1 MYVFLLLSLLVAV
14 NAGCDNACSGHGT
27 CTTNGVCECYDN
39 WGVGMSHDSGDCSER
54 KCPYEFA
61 WVDAP
66 DKTGHHHKYVE
77 CAAKGICDRETG
89 LCECFDGYEGKACQR
104 TSCPNSCS
112 GHGTCAYIEDL
123 EEPAGW
129 NTNPI
134 SYFSDD
140 YPSHPYHYWD
150 KTRTRGCR
158 CDPEWFDVDCSKRMC
173 PYGNDVMDHRLDLT
187 VTRKFQKQKIYLK
200 PLKRASGLDDPIYT
214 EGRTFALTFKSKM
227 NETYT
232 TQPIL
237 LETATNDKILQT
249 ERAIEY
255 ALKSLPNRVID
266 SISVKILD
274 EATSEGVTGRYIE
287 FEFNGDHVQGAQNLL
302 QLRTAK
308 CEDGCSPFI
317 TGLMLAPIRAGN
329 FSGFNVS
336 ESQLADFNSF
346 ECGRRGKCDYDSG
359 ICECFDGYTG
369 LACNVVSALV

>member
-39 WGVGMSHDSGDCSER
+39 WGVGMAHDSADCSER
-54 KCPYEFA
+54 KCPYEFS

-66 DKTGHHHKYVE
+66 DKAGNHHKYTE
-77 CAAKGICDRETG
+77 CASKGICDRESG

-112 GHGTCAYIEDL
+112 GHGICAYIEDL
-123 EEPAGW
+123 EEAAGW
-129 NTNPI
+129 NVNPT

-140 YPSHPYHYWD
+140 YPSHPYYYWD
-150 KTRTRGCR
+150 KTKTRGCQ

-187 VTRKFQKQKIYLK
+187 VTRLHQKQRITLTA
-200 PLKRASGLDDPIYT
+200 LARSSGLNDTTYT

-232 TQPIL
+232 TQPIK
-237 LETATNDKILQT
+237 LETMTGPKKLQT

-266 SISVKILD
+266 SVTVKIND
-274 EATSEGVTGRYIE
+274 GFHDVKEYNKYIE
-287 FEFNGDHVQGAQNLL
+287 FEFNGEHVQGTQNLL
-302 QLRTAK
+302 QLRNAE
-308 CEDGCSPFI
+308 CLDGCSPYI
-317 TGLMLAPIRAGN
+317 TGLMLAPVQARQM
-329 FSGFNVS
+329 GFNVS
-336 ESQLADFNSF
+336 ETQLADFNSF

-359 ICECFDGYTG
+359 VCECFDGYTG
-369 LACNVVSALV
+369 LACNTVSALV